1 MCGQATRHGRERKF
15 GNQNN
20 SLVMAKGIDTKI
32 PDLNTSW
39 EGYNKSRVEEF
50 VKEQFANDA
59 SLIQALDESKG
70 SYLATLNIDEATSM
84 VKVGIFAS
92 ATTYATYIS
101 DPDNNSDLLLSS
113 VDIPMG
119 SGSSSESSYIV
130 KLANMGEKSITATKK
145 ADLVAKIRFTSQL
158 YDPSD
163 KSTSDTNEDAV
174 LTIQTRMQNAS
185 EWKTAGTVAIQ
196 SQEAADTAAYTEID
210 LAPYISDGTQSV
222 RMIAVGNTSEKK
234 TAYVNMTVTLT
245 NITITYQ
252 TAWQKPFEY
261 RAAAPTI
268 TVPMLVTG
276 SIAKVLH
283 LKVTSEDGTYSK
295 TYEYS
300 LGTSTYTE
308 TPYAAT
314 IDHPAAH
321 GIYNLE
327 AWITSGDTVKTEST
341 TQNIMCT
348 LSSST
353 APLLVLNDISSF
365 FQNWSTVSAFSY
377 AIYNPNADSTDITF
391 TLANLETGE
400 QLFTESVQNVQNSVV
415 STLIFTLE
423 VETEDNTN
431 FPASMT
437 FMSGDTALREAL
449 RVVIDNSENFA
460 PTSGADFFLDPKTR
474 NNSETSPATVINAM
488 TGKAVKAT
496 FEGMSFVSDG
506 WIIDSTT
513 NARCL
518 RVLEGEKVSISY
530 DAYSDDTPAQ
540 GLTIEVDFATRNVTD
555 EDGILL
561 KMGTDSTVD
570 ALPVGLWIKAQESCF
585 MSMEKRN
592 EGSQNW
598 IYSKGKRTHV
608 AVNIV
613 PNLYNQGTNYVR
625 VFINGIISREFVYSD
640 NDSFWQA
647 VDGVKKTGGI
657 VIAPEGADIDIF
669 GLRIYKKSLSA
680 TDIRQNR
687 LSSFATVE
695 EKRAFKEK
703 NDILGESGLI
713 SYGKAYD
720 KYDTILYKGSIPSL
734 KYPDSTVGDVVIHK
748 IGDPAHSGTLYN
760 MTREGQGSNSRRYLT
775 WNIQSK
781 FKREDARW
789 VDENGEDHGQC
800 YQNKAG
806 LPMAKKLVDKRN
818 WASSMQSHKIGAT
831 ALYNDLYQEVVGKNE
846 ITSIEGNENC
856 RVCVYEDPF
865 LVFQQET
872 DDAEPVF
879 IGMGTFGSGKADKPT
894 FGYDKTKTP
903 DMLMIEGSD
912 NNPRLTKH
920 QVPWIDGDV
929 YYDEEEEGYVYAG
942 TTSWDYDLGNQETVT
957 RFQEA
962 FNFVYAYGNRIKPY
976 NGTLTQLKAASASL
990 DISCQY
996 WVTKAETGSA
1006 RYDLYRYDEIGK
1018 DWVPA
1023 GITKNE
1029 DGTYAT
1035 LNVKAQM
1042 ADYLPSTF
1050 ASHETYLEWDKAN
1063 DDFITARKQVFTA
1076 RAEDYFHK
1084 KDIMFS
1090 MCMMKLLAACDNR
1103 AKNTYLWVFDKTS
1116 KIRCFQD
1123 DLDSILPVD
1132 NQGKLTKPY
1141 YVEEHDY
1148 DDTLGKNYWNGEDNV
1163 LYNMMEE
1170 CFPTELR
1177 STMKDILS
1185 AMAKLGGGTVAACWE
1200 KYFFSVC
1207 QYFPAVAY
1215 NEVARNVYEYAYY
1228 QMINGNYNNDTDP
1241 ITQSLGS
1248 QEEGERQWCN
1258 DRTFYISSYAQ
1269 YGEFNPASPSGG
1281 NINYRSTEQMT
1292 VRFDLTMATWL
1303 YPVVTI
1309 GQSTILSGKRM
1320 KAGESVSVSGVT
1332 DSNTQNTVCGVNY
1345 MSDIG
1350 TWYDKPANET
1360 FAFNGNRVKN
1370 LVAGTDTVSNIR
1382 LKATGLSIGAMTALR
1397 YLDIHNLSTLIGT
1410 LDVSKNT
1417 RLASVDARGTSLVGI
1432 SLPSHEFLTT
1442 LKLPATMQSLRLN
1455 GQTGLTSLTL
1465 EGWTNLQTFY
1475 MNQTTCPGISALDL
1489 IGKMQDCKNLSSVTI
1504 YNVDWEGIDLDT
1516 LTWLLDKEAKVT
1528 GRIVLAEGVKVTATL
1543 KMRMVGLWGNV
1554 DDESNPLVVSYTQV
1568 DILKVTLGGTEY
1580 YEKEGGR
1587 YQMEL
1592 NPTPAN
1598 GNNLVSVAW
1607 SMENSTIADN
1617 TIDPATG
1624 VVTVN
1629 TVGTKDN
1636 GDGATVKAVIT
1647 LSDGTEITAERKVY
1661 FYRQELQLGDYLFHD
1676 GTVSADDIPS
1686 KAIVGVCF
1694 IVNPKDH
1701 RQGVFLATQDLN
1713 LVINNSTTSSFV
1725 WGLYGGDSN
1734 SGITGITLS
1743 DKPTYNVY
1751 DTPMPNVG
1759 NTSNYNASSDKCF
1772 RDEENTGNDGW
1783 KQYLTSDG
1791 EVDTTHVLNDVNF
1804 TEVTQEFYDVK
1815 NFDAYLAEM
1824 GLEKGD
1830 MISAGQLE
1838 TMYIIQHRDRVLT
1851 DSGVNLPV
1859 PEASSAQ
1866 TEQENLTDCINAI
1879 INANTTK
1886 YQQYYYP
1893 AASRCWAYVPNL
1905 GDKYQLDARLGL
1917 HRWHL
1922 MSVGELLRMSW
1933 HLRKGDTTGTEWAC
1947 FAKALQ
1953 GGNMVKPGSWWYK
1966 AASEINQMYSWNV
1979 EPHSGQLV
1987 FYSDKYGAAIVRPAL
2002 AFKLD

>member
-1 MCGQATRHGRERKF
+1 MATQK
-15 GNQNN
+15 
-20 SLVMAKGIDTKI
+20 IDEKI
-32 PDLNTSW
+32 TGLDVSW
-39 EGYNKSRVEEF
+39 NGYLGKRVEEF
-50 VKEQFANDA
+50 IKEQLSSD
-59 SLIQALDESKG
+59 STLIQNLEENKG
-70 SYLATLNIDEATSM
+70 SYLAVLSTDEATNM
-84 VKVGIFAS
+84 VTVGIFAS
-92 ATTYATYIS
+92 ATTYATYIK

-113 VDIPMG
+113 IEIPMG
-119 SGSSSESSYIV
+119 SGGGSTEASYIV
-130 KLANMGEKSITATKK
+130 KLSNMGDKSITATKK

-163 KSTSDTNEDAV
+163 KSKTDTNENAT
-174 LTIQTRMQNAS
+174 LQIETRMQNAS
-185 EWKTAGTVAIQ
+185 DWKTAGTITIQ
-196 SQEAADTAAYTEID
+196 SQAGDEATAYTEID
-210 LAPYISDGTQSV
+210 LSPYCVDGTQSV
-222 RMIAVGNTSEKK
+222 RMIAVGEVSEKK
-234 TAYVNMTVTLT
+234 TSYVNLTVTLT

-252 TAWQKPFEY
+252 TSWQKPFEY

-268 TVPMLVTG
+268 TIPMLVTG
-276 SIAKVLH
+276 SITKVLH

-341 TQNIMCT
+341 SQNIMCT

-353 APLLVLNDISSF
+353 TPLLVLNNIGT
-365 FQNWSTVSAFSY
+365 FQNWSSVTAFSY
-377 AIYNPNADSTDITF
+377 AVYNPSVDSTDITF
-391 TLANLETGE
+391 TLTNLETGS

-415 STLIFTLE
+415 STLIFDLE

-437 FMSGDTALREAL
+437 FMSGDTTLRSAL
-449 RVVIDNSENFA
+449 RVIIDNSENFA
-460 PTSGADFFLDPKTR
+460 PTSGADFFLNPKTR
-474 NNSETSPATVINAM
+474 NNSESSPATIINAM

-506 WIIDSTT
+506 WLIDSST

-518 RVLEGEKVSISY
+518 RVLAGEKVSISY

-561 KMGTDSTVD
+561 QMGTDSSVD
-570 ALPVGLWIKAQESCF
+570 SFLVGLWIKAQESCF

-598 IYSKGKRTHV
+598 IYSKDKRTHV
-608 AVNIV
+608 AINIV

-625 VFINGIISREFVYSD
+625 IFINGIISREFVYSD

-680 TDIRQNR
+680 TDVRQNR
-687 LSSFATVE
+687 LSSFATVD
-695 EKRAFKEK
+695 EKKAFKEE

-713 SYGKAYD
+713 SYSKAYN
-720 KYDTILYKGSIPSL
+720 KYDTLLYKGSIPSL

-760 MTREGQGSNSRRYLT
+760 MTRKGQGSTSKKYWT
-775 WNIQSK
+775 WNIQSD
-781 FKREDARW
+781 FKKEDAKW

-800 YQNKAG
+800 YQNKEG

-831 ALYNDLYQEVVGKNE
+831 SLYNDLYQEVVGKNE
-846 ITSIEGNENC
+846 ITSIEGNESC

-903 DMLMIEGSD
+903 NMLMIEGSD

-942 TTSWDYDLGNQETVT
+942 TTSWDYDLGNQETIT

-976 NGTLTQLKAASASL
+976 NGTLTQLKAASDTL
-990 DISCQY
+990 DISYQY

-1035 LNVKAQM
+1035 LNVKTQM
-1042 ADYLPSTF
+1042 TDYLPSTF
-1050 ASHETYLEWDKAN
+1050 TNHETYLEWDEVN
-1063 DDFITARKQVFTA
+1063 NDFITARKQVFTA
-1076 RAEDYFHK
+1076 KAENYFHK

-1103 AKNTYLWVFDKTS
+1103 AKNTYLWVFDSTS

-1148 DDTLGKNYWNGEDNV
+1148 DDSLGKNYWNGEDNV

-1200 KYFFSVC
+1200 KYFFLVC

-1215 NEVARNVYEYAYY
+1215 NEMARNGYEYAYY

-1248 QEEGERQWCN
+1248 QEEGERQWCS

-1292 VRFDLTMATWL
+1292 VKFDLTMATWL
-1303 YPVVTI
+1303 YPVVTV

-1332 DSNTQNTVCGVNY
+1332 DSNTQNIVCGVNY

-1360 FAFNGNRVKN
+1360 FAFNGNRVKT
-1370 LVAGTDTVSNIR
+1370 LVAGTDTTSDIH
-1382 LKATGLSIGAMTALR
+1382 LKATGLTIGAMTALR

-1410 LDVSKNT
+1410 LDVSKNS
-1417 RLASVDARGTSLVGI
+1417 RLVSVDARGTSLVGI
-1432 SLPSHEFLTT
+1432 SLPSQEFLTT

-1455 GQTGLTSLTL
+1455 GQIGLTSLTL
-1465 EGWTNLQTFY
+1465 EGWTNIQTFY
-1475 MNQTTCPGISALDL
+1475 MNQATCPGISALD
-1489 IGKMQDCKNLSSVTI
+1489 IIAKMQDCKNLSSITI
-1504 YNVDWEGIDLDT
+1504 LGVEWTDLDLAA
-1516 LTWLLDKEAKVT
+1516 LTWFLDKQAKVS
-1528 GRIVLAEGVKVTATL
+1528 GRIAMKSGVSISATV
-1543 KMRMVGLWGNV
+1543 KMKMVGLWGNV
-1554 DDESNPLVVSYTQV
+1554 DDEENSLYVSYDQV
-1568 DILKVTLGGTEY
+1568 AITKASLSGKVCLETEGTHSLSLTTLPSTGNDITGVSWAMTENEYATIDSKTGVITVNEVGTE
-1580 YEKEGGR
+1580 EDAPE
-1587 YQMEL
+1587 
-1592 NPTPAN
+1592 
-1598 GNNLVSVAW
+1598 
-1607 SMENSTIADN
+1607 
-1617 TIDPATG
+1617 
-1624 VVTVN
+1624 
-1629 TVGTKDN
+1629 
-1636 GDGATVKAVIT
+1636 ATVTATIT
-1647 LSDGTEITAERKVY
+1647 LASGNTLQTSTTVY
-1661 FYRQELQLGDYLFHD
+1661 FFHRSLKLGDYLFSD
-1676 GTVSADDIPS
+1676 GSYYNTLGDGSLSP
-1686 KAIVGVCF
+1686 VGVCF
-1694 IVNPKDH
+1694 FI
-1701 RQGVFLATQDLN
+1701 TQDGKYALFYG
-1713 LVINNSTTSSFV
+1713 LKDLGGYP
-1725 WGLYGGDSN
+1725 WGLYNDSNNGVPNITSFNEYAHDAYDIYTLDNITAGGNANSSDDGNMLDDSTWDGFKVWDSN
-1734 SGITGITLS
+1734 SVQADWGFKEITEKL
-1743 DKPTYNVY
+1743 Y
-1751 DTPMPNVG
+1751 
-1759 NTSNYNASSDKCF
+1759 
-1772 RDEENTGNDGW
+1772 
-1783 KQYLTSDG
+1783 DG
-1791 EVDTTHVLNDVNF
+1791 ELGDYLYEIGLNI
-1804 TEVTQEFYDVK
+1804 
-1815 NFDAYLAEM
+1815 
-1824 GLEKGD
+1824 GD
-1830 MISAGQLE
+1830 MISAGQLN
-1838 TMYIIQHRDRVLT
+1838 TLRIIKHRDSILQDT
-1851 DSGVNLPV
+1851 AVNLPV
-1859 PEASSAQ
+1859 PKATSTKTATESLAECIKSIQSSKG
-1866 TEQENLTDCINAI
+1866 NN
-1879 INANTTK
+1879 

-1893 AASRCWAYVPNL
+1893 AASYCHAYKPSVKATETLAGGLGEGCWHLPSEGELNRISFYARHGYEYA
-1905 GDKYQLDARLGL
+1905 DKYAIFSEAVQDKIFSTIGT
-1917 HRWHL
+1917 
-1922 MSVGELLRMSW
+1922 SW
-1933 HLRKGDTTGTEWAC
+1933 YWSSSEYSA
-1947 FAKALQ
+1947 A
-1953 GGNMVKPGSWWYK
+1953 GSW
-1966 AASEINQMYSWNV
+1966 
-1979 EPHSGQLV
+1979 GQL
-1987 FYSDKYGAAIVRPAL
+1987 FQSGYLYSRFGKCNGNVVRPVL
-2002 AFKLD
+2002 AFRLKA

>member
-1 MCGQATRHGRERKF
+1 
-15 GNQNN
+15 
-20 SLVMAKGIDTKI
+20 MAKGTDTKI
-32 PDLNTSW
+32 PDLETSW

-50 VKEQFANDA
+50 VKEQFTNDA
-59 SLIQALDESKG
+59 TLIQALGESKG
-70 SYLATLNIDEATSM
+70 SYLATLSIDEATSM

-92 ATTYATYIS
+92 ATAYTAYVN

-119 SGSSSESSYIV
+119 SGGGSESSYIV
-130 KLANMGEKSITATKK
+130 KLSNMGEKSITATKK

-210 LAPYISDGTQSV
+210 LAPYVSDGTQSV
-222 RMIAVGNTSEKK
+222 RMIATGNTSEKK

-261 RAAAPTI
+261 RAAVPTI

-276 SIAKVLH
+276 SITKVLH
-283 LKVTSEDGTYSK
+283 LKVESEDGSYSK

-321 GIYNLE
+321 GIYSLE

-341 TQNIMCT
+341 VQNIMCT
-348 LSSST
+348 LSSGT
-353 APLLVLNDISSF
+353 APLLVLNNIGT
-365 FQNWSTVSAFSY
+365 FQNWSSVTAFSY
-377 AIYNPNADSTDITF
+377 AIYNPSADSTDITF
-391 TLANLETGE
+391 VLANLETGE
-400 QLFTESVQNVQNSVV
+400 RLFAESVQNVQNSVV
-415 STLIFTLE
+415 GTLVFDLE
-423 VETEDNTN
+423 VGTEDNSD

-437 FMSGDTALREAL
+437 FMSGDTTLRSAL
-449 RVVIDNSENFA
+449 RVVINNSENFA
-460 PTSGADFFLDPKTR
+460 PTSGADFFLNPKTR
-474 NNSETSPATVINAM
+474 NNSEASPATIINAV
-488 TGKAVKAT
+488 TGEAVKAT

-506 WIIDSTT
+506 WVIDGDT

-530 DAYSDDTPAQ
+530 DAYGDDTPAQ
-540 GLTIEVDFATRNVTD
+540 GLTVEVDFATRNVTD

-570 ALPVGLWIKAQESCF
+570 SLPVGLWIKAQESCF

-598 IYSKGKRTHV
+598 IYGKEKRTHV

-613 PNLYNQGTNYVR
+613 PNLYGQGVNYVR

-647 VDGVKKTGGI
+647 VDGTKKTGGI
-657 VIAPEGADIDIF
+657 LIAPEGADIDIF

-680 TDIRQNR
+680 TDVRQNR

-695 EKRAFKEK
+695 EKKAFKEK
-703 NDILGESGLI
+703 NDILGESGLV

-720 KYDTILYKGSIPSL
+720 KYDTILYKGGIPSL

-748 IGDPAHSGTLYN
+748 IGDPSHSGTLYN
-760 MTREGQGSNSRRYLT
+760 MTRKGQGSTSKKYWT
-775 WNIQSK
+775 WNIQSD
-781 FKREDARW
+781 FKREDAKW

-806 LPMAKKLVDKRN
+806 LPMARKLVDKRN

-894 FGYDKTKTP
+894 FGYDKEKTP

-942 TTSWDYDLGNQETVT
+942 TTSWDYDLGNQETIA

-962 FNFVYAYGNRIKPY
+962 FNFVYAYGNRIRPY

-990 DISCQY
+990 DISYQY

-1023 GITKNE
+1023 GVTKNE

-1035 LNVKAQM
+1035 LNVKTQM
-1042 ADYLPSTF
+1042 ASYLPSTF
-1050 ASHETYLEWDKAN
+1050 TKNEANLDWDKVN
-1063 DDFITARKQVFTA
+1063 DDFITARKQVFAA

-1090 MCMMKLLAACDNR
+1090 MCMAKLLAACDNR

-1163 LYNMMEE
+1163 LYNMTEE

-1185 AMAKLGGGTVAACWE
+1185 AMAKLGGGTVAGCWE

-1215 NEVARNVYEYAYY
+1215 NEVARICYEYAYY
-1228 QMINGNYNNDTDP
+1228 QMTNGNYNNDTDP

-1248 QEEGERQWCN
+1248 QEEGERQWCS

-1309 GQSTILSGKRM
+1309 GQSTILGGRRV

-1332 DSNTQNTVCGVNY
+1332 DSNTQNIVCGVNY

-1360 FAFNGNRVKN
+1360 FAFNGSRVKS
-1370 LVAGTDTVSNIR
+1370 LVAGTDTVSDIH

-1397 YLDIHNLSTLIGT
+1397 HLDIHNISTLIGT
-1410 LDVSKNT
+1410 LDVSRNA

-1432 SLPSHEFLTT
+1432 SLPQQEFLTT
-1442 LKLPATMQSLRLN
+1442 LELPATMQSLRLN
-1455 GQTGLTSLTL
+1455 GQTGLASLTL

-1475 MNQTTCPGISALDL
+1475 MNQATCPCISALGL
-1489 IGKMQDCKNLSSVTI
+1489 IAKMRDCKNLSSVTV
-1504 YNVDWEGIDLDT
+1504 YNVDWEDVDTDT
-1516 LTWLLDKEAKVT
+1516 LTWLLDKGAKVT
-1528 GRIVLAEGVKVTATL
+1528 GRIAMAEGAKVTLAL
-1543 KMRMVGLWGNV
+1543 KMRMVALWGNV
-1554 DDESNPLVVSYTQV
+1554 DDESNAVYVSYAITPLVAMRLS
-1568 DILKVTLGGTEY
+1568 GGQY
-1580 YEKEGGR
+1580 LDKEGGK
-1587 YQMEL
+1587 YQLDMITT
-1592 NPTPAN
+1592 PTN
-1598 GNNLVSVAW
+1598 GNNLVAVEW
-1607 SMENSTIADN
+1607 TLEDNTIADN

-1629 TVGTKDN
+1629 TVGTIDN

-1686 KAIVGVCF
+1686 KVIVGVCF

-1701 RQGVFLATQDLN
+1701 RQGVFLAVDDIS
-1713 LVINNSTTSSFV
+1713 VNNTSSFV
-1725 WGLYGGDSN
+1725 WGLYSGDSN
-1734 SGITGITLS
+1734 NGITGITL
-1743 DKPTYNVY
+1743 DDRPNYNVY
-1751 DTPMPNVG
+1751 DTPTPNVG
-1759 NTSNYNASSDKCF
+1759 NSSNYNASSDGCF
-1772 RDEENTGNDGW
+1772 RDEENTENDGW

-1791 EVDTTHVLNDVNF
+1791 EIDETHVLNDVNF

-1838 TMYIIQHRDRVLT
+1838 MMYIIQHRDKILT

-1879 INANTTK
+1879 INANATK

-1893 AASRCWAYVPNL
+1893 AASRCWAYVPNV
-1905 GDKYQLDARLGL
+1905 GTGRTLDARLGL

-1922 MSVGELLRMSW
+1922 MSVGEMLRMSW
-1933 HLRKGDTTGTEWAC
+1933 HLRKGTAIGTEWAC

-1953 GGNMVKPGSWWYK
+1953 GGNMVKPRSSWYWS
-1966 AASEINQMYSWNV
+1966 ASEIHQTYSWYV
-1979 EPHSGQLV
+1979 YPQSGQLGNDYYGV
-1987 FYSDKYGAAIVRPAL
+1987 KYNGYVVRPAL